1 MNMKPNQI
9 KLNSENT
16 FLYMLFLFY
25 FTVIL
30 YMYVELEG
38 DMSILYPQLIQFM
51 KMFWIFYLQTKY
63 GRKHSIK
70 FV

>member
-9 KLNSENT
+9 KLNFENT

-25 FTVIL
+25 VTAIV

-38 DMSILYPQLIQFM
+38 EMSILYPQLMQLM
-51 KMFWIFYLQTKY
+51 KMFLIFYLQTKY

-70 FV
+70 FI

>member
-1 MNMKPNQI
+1 MKPNQI

-25 FTVIL
+25 FTAIV

-38 DMSILYPQLIQFM
+38 EMSILYPQLIQLM
-51 KMFWIFYLQTKY
+51 KMFLIFYFQTKY

-70 FV
+70 FL